1 MSGQSGAGAPDEP
14 SVHAGDDRAG
24 TPAAPSGQVRGHGA
38 TGVLDP
44 VALTQRHAE
53 QAVPYSLRVAAGI
66 GWRII
71 IVAIV
76 LWGLGRVLAATK
88 TVAIPVAVGLLLT
101 ALAMPLMVLLNHK
114 LKLNRHLAGAITTLG
129 SLVVVIGLL
138 TIAGNQVVSGIADL
152 SGQIAKGIR
161 QIQDWLATG
170 PFALGSEQINQAI
183 SAGQEWLRNNGAG
196 LTSGALSAGSTA
208 GEVLVGAIIALI
220 CMFFF
225 LSEGDSIWSFL
236 VRLLPKQ
243 VQEPVHEAFR
253 RGWVSLHSYVKTQ
266 MLVAFIDAF
275 FIALGAFLMG
285 LPLVIPLALI
295 IFFASA
301 VPIVGAVVSGALAVV
316 LALVVKG
323 PIFAL
328 IMLGIVLLVQQL
340 ESHLLQPVLMGRAVS
355 LHPLAVLLGV
365 AVFSFLFGIVGALF
379 AVPVMA
385 VTNTALLYWTGH
397 DKFPMLARG
406 ASAVSDAPKNLVAGD
421 AETGQ
426 AATHE
431 RHRFIGGVSPLVLR
445 RQVRRDDEAAQQH
458 ARDHDATADRA
469 AGDREPDGR

>member
-1 MSGQSGAGAPDEP
+1 MSGQSGAEAPDEP
-14 SVHAGDDRAG
+14 SGHARDDRTASEPAPGAG
-24 TPAAPSGQVRGHGA
+24 PGAAIPI
-38 TGVLDP
+38 DD
-44 VALTQRHAE
+44 TQRHAE
-53 QAVPYSLRVAAGI
+53 QAVPYSLRIAAGI
-66 GWRII
+66 GWRVI

-101 ALAMPLMVLLNHK
+101 ALAMPIMVFLNHR
-114 LKLNRHLAGAITTLG
+114 LKLSRHLAGAITTLG
-129 SLVVVIGLL
+129 SLTVVLALL
-138 TIAGNQVVSGIADL
+138 TIAGNQLVVGIADL
-152 SGQIAKGIR
+152 SGQISKGIR

-208 GEVLVGAIIALI
+208 TEVLIGSIIALI

-225 LSEGDSIWSFL
+225 LSEGDSIWSFF
-236 VRLLPKQ
+236 VRLLPKP

-275 FIALGAFLMG
+275 FIALGAFIMG

-385 VTNTALLYWTGH
+385 VTNTVLLYWTGH
-397 DKFPMLARG
+397 DKFPRLARG
-406 ASAVSDAPKNLVAGD
+406 ASAVSDAPKTLVARD
-421 AETGQ
+421 DDETGQ
-426 AATHE
+426 EAAQE
-431 RHRFIGGVSPLVLR
+431 RHRFIGGVSPLALR
-445 RQVRRDDEAAQQH
+445 RQARRDDRAAQQH
-458 ARDHDATADRA
+458 ARDNETPSDRPRA
-469 AGDREPDGR
+469 ARDPG